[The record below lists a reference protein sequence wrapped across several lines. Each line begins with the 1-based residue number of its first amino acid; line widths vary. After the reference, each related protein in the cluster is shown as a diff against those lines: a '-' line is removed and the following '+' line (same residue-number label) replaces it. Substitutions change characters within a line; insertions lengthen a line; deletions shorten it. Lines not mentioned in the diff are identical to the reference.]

1 MEAFY
6 ASGAADI
13 MVNNFMQWVAIIV
26 EFLGLAL
33 VAIEL
38 YLPKSSESLKV
49 FFEETKPKF
58 MRSPKVW
65 IASYIFIWV
74 VAAIGF
80 SILDQS
86 MSLIANIF
94 FTVFTVLVLLIL
106 AISKTLVRLGVV
118 LGRGNSVAGVG
129 LVLALI
135 GFSIEIVQLASS

>member
-1 MEAFY
+1 M
-6 ASGAADI
+6 
-13 MVNNFMQWVAIIV
+13 
-26 EFLGLAL
+26 
-33 VAIEL
+33 
-38 YLPKSSESLKV
+38 

-94 FTVFTVLVLLIL
+94 FTVFTVLVLLII